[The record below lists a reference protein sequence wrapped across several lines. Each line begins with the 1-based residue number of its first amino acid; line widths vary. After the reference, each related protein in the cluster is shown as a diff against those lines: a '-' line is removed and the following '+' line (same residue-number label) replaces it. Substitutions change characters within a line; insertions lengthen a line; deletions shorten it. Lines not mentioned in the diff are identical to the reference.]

1 MGASVNTGGNR
12 HKRRGRRQYSPP
24 MSEINVTPFVDVMLV
39 LLIIFMVTAP
49 LLSVGV
55 PIDLPKTKAQ
65 QLTSNK
71 EPLVISLNQ
80 KGEIFLQE
88 TEIKLNEIVPK
99 LVAITKNA
107 KKETIYVRGDK
118 GLEYG
123 AIMKVMGQLNSA
135 GFNRVSLVTDGEN

>member
-1 MGASVNTGGNR
+1 MGASLNSGGGR
-12 HKRRGRRQYSPP
+12 HKRRGRRQYSAP

-55 PIDLPKTKAQ
+55 PVDLPKTKAQ
-65 QLTSNK
+65 ELTGNK
-71 EPLVISLNQ
+71 EPLVISVNS
-80 KGEIFLQE
+80 KGKYFLQE
-88 TEIKLNEIVPK
+88 TELKLKEIVPK
-99 LVAITKNA
+99 LVAITKNS

-123 AIMKVMGQLNSA
+123 QVMKVMGLLSSA
-135 GFNRVSLVTDGEN
+135 GFTRMSLVTDGDN

>member
-1 MGASVNTGGNR
+1 MGASTNSGGGR
-12 HKRRGRRQYSPP
+12 HKRRGRRQYSPV

-55 PIDLPKTKAQ
+55 PVDLPKTKAQ
-65 QLTSNK
+65 QLSGNK
-71 EPLVISLNQ
+71 EPLVISINA
-80 KGEIFLQE
+80 KGRVFLQE
-88 TEIKLNEIVPK
+88 TEIELDDIVAKLA
-99 LVAITKNA
+99 AIRKNA

-123 AIMKVMGQLNSA
+123 LMMKVMGRLSNA
-135 GFNRVSLVTDGEN
+135 GFTRMSLVTDGEN